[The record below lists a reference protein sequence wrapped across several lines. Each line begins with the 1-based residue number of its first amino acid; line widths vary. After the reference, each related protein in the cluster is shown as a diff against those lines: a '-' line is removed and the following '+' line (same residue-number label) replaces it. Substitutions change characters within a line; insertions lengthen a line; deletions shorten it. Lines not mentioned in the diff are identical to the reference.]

1 MGRVV
6 MVFGTFDGVHPGHL
20 DFFRQA
26 LKRGDALLVVVAR
39 DATVRSVK
47 GRRPQRNERSRR
59 AAVAARPMGSKAVLG
74 DPHDQMKAIAK
85 YQPSVVCLGYDQ
97 QAFVEQLYR
106 TFPRLKIIRLK
117 PYQPERY
124 KSSHFNA
131 V

>member
-1 MGRVV
+1 

-26 LKRGDALLVVVAR
+26 LTHGDTLLVVVAR
-39 DATVRSVK
+39 DATVQSVK
-47 GRRPQRNERSRR
+47 GRPPRRSERSRR
-59 AAVAARPMGSKAVLG
+59 AAVAALPLVHKAILG
-74 DPHDQMKAIAK
+74 DPHDRMKVIDK

-97 QAFVEQLYR
+97 QAFVEQLYQ